1 MAGGSTDQKEKVCVT
16 GAGGFTGSWLVNL
29 LLSKDYVV
37 HGTVRQPGD
46 SKYDHLN
53 KLEKASE
60 NLKLFKADLLDYD
73 SLRLAIEG
81 CSGVFHVASPIPTYL
96 KDSGPEARIF
106 QIILC
111 YEFLEPAIKGTLNVL
126 KACKEANVKR
136 VVVVSSLAAVVMN
149 PEWPKDQV
157 KDETCWS
164 VPEYMKTTKKWYY
177 LSKTEAEREALE
189 FGKRN
194 GLEVVTVC
202 PSLILGPILQS
213 TRKCSSFLVVMTIKG
228 DLESLPCNYWTFVD
242 VRDLAE
248 ALLLAYKK
256 SEAAGERYIC
266 HSHSIGI
273 RDVVEKYLR
282 PTYPDYKYPK
292 NLTYAEEEVQHINS
306 EKLQKLGWTF
316 RPVEETLN
324 DSIESHRK
332 AGIVVA
338 ALVIGYTYVSYKQQA
353 KLCSHLHG
361 GGFRLKCELGL
372 FTTKLS
378 GIQF

>member
-1 MAGGSTDQKEKVCVT
+1 MAGEAADQKEKVCVT
-16 GAGGFTGSWLVNL
+16 GAGGFTASWVVNL
-29 LLSKDYVV
+29 LLSRDYVV

-46 SKYDHLN
+46 SKYAHLN
-53 KLEKASE
+53 KLEKASV

-81 CSGVFHVASPIPTYL
+81 CSGVFHVASPVPNSL
-96 KDSGPEARIF
+96 NDSDPE
-106 QIILC
+106 
-111 YEFLEPAIKGTLNVL
+111 EFLEPAIKGTLNVL
-126 KACKEANVKR
+126 KACKKAKVKR
-136 VVVVSSLAAVVMN
+136 VVVVSSIAAVVMN

-164 VPEYMKTTKKWYY
+164 VPEYIKTTKKWYY

-202 PSLILGPILQS
+202 PSIILGPILQS
-213 TRKCSSFLVVMTIKG
+213 TLNSSSSLIVATIIG
-228 DLESLPCNYWTFVD
+228 GLESLGCNYWTFVD
-242 VRDLAE
+242 VRDLAD
-248 ALLLAYKK
+248 ALLLAYNKP
-256 SEAAGERYIC
+256 EAAGERYLC
-266 HSHSIGI
+266 NSHSIGI

-292 NLTYAEEEVQHINS
+292 NLTYAEEEVQHFSS

-324 DSIESHRK
+324 DSIESYRK
-332 AGIVVA
+332 AGIV
-338 ALVIGYTYVSYKQQA
+338 G
-353 KLCSHLHG
+353 
-361 GGFRLKCELGL
+361 
-372 FTTKLS
+372 
-378 GIQF
+378 

>member
-1 MAGGSTDQKEKVCVT
+1 MVGGTTDQKEKVCVT

-81 CSGVFHVASPIPTYL
+81 CSGVFH
-96 KDSGPEARIF
+96 
-106 QIILC
+106 
-111 YEFLEPAIKGTLNVL
+111 EFLEPAIKGTLNVL

-332 AGIVVA
+332 AGIV
-338 ALVIGYTYVSYKQQA
+338 G
-353 KLCSHLHG
+353 
-361 GGFRLKCELGL
+361 
-372 FTTKLS
+372 
-378 GIQF
+378 